1 MSGAGAA
8 ARARADAHRAY
19 IARTWGR
26 LSVAEQAA
34 ARGITHGQVLK
45 LRMGLQRAGRV
56 SPTTRR
62 CSPRWPPRATEQ
74 IRRMRAA
81 GASAANIAATFGR
94 SVEALHT
101 YCRAHKIDMTTR
113 AAWGARELARLFD
126 VDKDVIPTWRDVL
139 QPGLPPHRRWSVSRA
154 QLIAF
159 VAERAYWPQYNP
171 ERIGDPE
178 IAAAA
183 RYARRMA
190 GGAWLHSAAWAV
202 QHGYAATTARRWCQQ
217 GRLEAIKCGRAWYVW
232 VRR

>member
-8 ARARADAHRAY
+8 ARARADEHRAY

-26 LSVAEQAA
+26 LSVAQQAA
-34 ARGITHGQVLK
+34 ARGISPGQVRK

-62 CSPRWPPRATEQ
+62 HSPHWPPRAAEQ
-74 IRRMRAA
+74 IRRWRAA
-81 GASAANIAATFGR
+81 GASAADIAAALGR
-94 SVEALHT
+94 SLEALHS
-101 YCRAHKIDMTTR
+101 YCRTRGIDMTTR
-113 AAWGARELARLFD
+113 AAWGAREIARLFD
-126 VDKDVIPTWRDVL
+126 VDKDVIPAWRGVL
-139 QPGLPPHRRWSVSRA
+139 QPGLPPHRRWSVNRA

-159 VAERAYWPQYNP
+159 VGERAYWPQYNP

-190 GGAWLHSAAWAV
+190 DGAWVYSAAWAA
-202 QHGYAATTARRWCQQ
+202 QHGCAATTARRWCQQ
-217 GRLEAIKCGRAWYVW
+217 GRLEAVKAGRAWYVW